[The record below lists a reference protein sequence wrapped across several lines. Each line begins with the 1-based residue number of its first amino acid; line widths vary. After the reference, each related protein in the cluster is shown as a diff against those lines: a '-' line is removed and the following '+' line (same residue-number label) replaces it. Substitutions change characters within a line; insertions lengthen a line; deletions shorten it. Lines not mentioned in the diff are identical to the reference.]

1 MNTDRKITMTKRIS
15 SVDRVYETLR
25 DMAINFDF
33 KPGERINESALTS
46 KLGASRTPLRE
57 ALNRLVA
64 EGFLTLAKGQGF
76 FCRSL
81 EPDKILELYQAR
93 CAIETEGVIRGVEN
107 ASDEDISELCDYLD
121 EFEKTYFTCTDLT
134 ELLRMDEEFHLR
146 LTSLSGNSE
155 LVRLLSNLNER
166 IRYVRLINIR
176 QIRAQMEKE
185 PSDDDQLLPAH
196 RRIVNAMKD
205 RDSETA
211 VKVLRGHI
219 ERRSG
224 ETVELVRLA
233 YSQLYVPSF

>member
-1 MNTDRKITMTKRIS
+1 MTKRLS

-33 KPGERINESALTS
+33 KPGERINESALTT

-93 CAIETEGVIRGVEN
+93 CAIETEGIIRGIEN
-107 ASDEDISELCDYLD
+107 ASDKDIADLCDYLD
-121 EFEKTYFTCTDLT
+121 EFEQIYFKCTDLT
-134 ELLRMDEEFHLR
+134 ELLHMDEEFHLR
-146 LTSLSGNSE
+146 LASLSGNGE
-155 LVRLLSNLNER
+155 LIRLLSNLNER
-166 IRYVRLINIR
+166 IRYVRLINFR
-176 QIRAQMEKE
+176 QIR
-185 PSDDDQLLPAH
+185 DQLENKVEEDAYVLPAH
-196 RRIVNAMKD
+196 RRIVNAIKE
-205 RDSETA
+205 RDTDAA
-211 VKVLRGHI
+211 VKALRNHI
-219 ERRSG
+219 ERRSE

-233 YSQLYVPSF
+233 YSQLYVPS